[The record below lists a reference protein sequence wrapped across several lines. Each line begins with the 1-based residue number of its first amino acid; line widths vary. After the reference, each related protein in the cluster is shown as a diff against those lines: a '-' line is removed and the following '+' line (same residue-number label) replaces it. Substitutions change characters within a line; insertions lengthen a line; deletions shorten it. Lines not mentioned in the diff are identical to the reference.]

1 MNVQVEE
8 LGGGKKRLE
17 VVIPAEAVESEW
29 ERVVDAYRKRAQL
42 PGFRK
47 GKAPVER
54 INKLFSGDIEGDVRE
69 RLVQRAYTEALHEA
83 KLSPAIPGI
92 VGDFEISLGQP
103 VNLVFEVVTRPQ
115 FQVVGFQE
123 LDVEQEVL
131 EIEDADVDHA
141 LRIMQENRA
150 DFVPVERPAATGD
163 VVHATIEGVDVHGKR
178 LPSGKK
184 EEVRMEVGS
193 PRLLP
198 EFAEAAAGIAAGE
211 SRMVEVNYPADFAD
225 PDLAGKTRRF
235 RLTAQKIMEK
245 KLPELDDNLAR
256 SMGQQ
261 DLDGVRSRIRGRLE
275 SEELARSRDRLE
287 SRLIEA
293 LLDKNPFEVPEEMVE
308 YNLNRLVKKAMDEP
322 GERRSEEEVRSAYRP
337 ILSRIQR
344 KDILFENLVRQEKLE
359 LTDEEVEA
367 QLEEIASEHGV
378 DVSAVRSKMEE
389 EDELERM
396 RDTMQERKV
405 LDFLI
410 SNAKVTRVRRP
421 RLRPEGAGE
430 SRIIIP

>member
-1 MNVQVEE
+1 M
-8 LGGGKKRLE
+8 
-17 VVIPAEAVESEW
+17 P
-29 ERVVDAYRKRAQL
+29 
-42 PGFRK
+42 
-47 GKAPVER
+47 
-54 INKLFSGDIEGDVRE
+54 
-69 RLVQRAYTEALHEA
+69 
-83 KLSPAIPGI
+83 
-92 VGDFEISLGQP
+92 
-103 VNLVFEVVTRPQ
+103 
-115 FQVVGFQE
+115 
-123 LDVEQEVL
+123 
-131 EIEDADVDHA
+131 
-141 LRIMQENRA
+141 
-150 DFVPVERPAATGD
+150 
-163 VVHATIEGVDVHGKR
+163 
-178 LPSGKK
+178 
-184 EEVRMEVGS
+184 
-193 PRLLP
+193 
-198 EFAEAAAGIAAGE
+198 
-211 SRMVEVNYPADFAD
+211 
-225 PDLAGKTRRF
+225 
-235 RLTAQKIMEK
+235 
-245 KLPELDDNLAR
+245 
-256 SMGQQ
+256 
-261 DLDGVRSRIRGRLE
+261 SRIRGRLE